1 MNTTNYIKLC
11 ELWERGVETEDIAK
25 ELGISVSTI
34 RIYIHRHR
42 DEFPHRRHHVE
53 WWAENMQYME
63 PLDTKALG
71 CTVTQTAVFQLFDAG
86 MTLGE
91 IAKRLGL
98 KEYIVHDALI
108 KVWDMD
114 KRSLAKER
122 AKANK
127 AKLATFEEKQRA
139 ARRAKKETP
148 IVDDDG
154 VMWYSKKD
162 VVK

>member
-1 MNTTNYIKLC
+1 
-11 ELWERGVETEDIAK
+11 
-25 ELGISVSTI
+25 
-34 RIYIHRHR
+34 
-42 DEFPHRRHHVE
+42 
-53 WWAENMQYME
+53 ME

-148 IVDDDG
+148 IVDEDG

-162 VVK
+162 VVN